1 MSNNKFRIK
10 MTVILSFCL
19 MILVTPFLQA
29 HNSAALSVSSI
40 SKTEGAVSGGDE
52 IIIKGEGFIKEQ
64 ADQIWEVIGFTGALC
79 RAGNGEDK
87 SKKSSQPIDLL
98 GDIIITKTGL
108 MLGRSYD
115 DDHNLTLINLTEE
128 YNLGV
133 VDSIHDTGYEKIIHT
148 KDNRVHSVLYSGCSV
163 DNISLYTDIFSPG
176 DNHIIGVEPYNGIYV
191 KSGND
196 YFLINYRNYSN
207 SSNPPKLDLDEPI
220 VSVENNIL
228 TMQSGKKILLYNNH
242 YNENILLDITSYIGE
257 ENVIDIRDNTLILS
271 SGKVI
276 DYATYSGSETTVNT
290 QFVDLLEGEEIEQ
303 FFGYPELGVILSKS
317 GKLFTTSGDWGYGS
331 QQTVYSLTKI
341 NTPSDVDEIIDGV
354 VYLKDG
360 SIYGEVNPWTEG
372 GVQNHSEQF
381 RQTFEEDKISGIFYS
396 YGQIIIT
403 ESDKIYIIASKYN
416 DETWESEEIIQL
428 LDYNLLPGDSL
439 KSISENGMIIT
450 TDFGRILSIHTADE
464 ESFEISDI
472 TNQTTKDFPKVPT
485 DQVMKLYFG
494 DAEATEF
501 EIIDENTIRAIV
513 PANNTGLYN
522 ISFLARDSNDIYKT
536 TLNYRYTGS
545 DEEVK
550 LPIITAPNTG
560 YQMN

>member
-64 ADQIWEVIGFTGALC
+64 ADQIWEVIGFTSAVC

-303 FFGYPELGVILSKS
+303 FFGIPGRGVILSKS
-317 GKLFTTSGDWGYGS
+317 GKLFATSGDWDS
-331 QQTVYSLTKI
+331 DSNQAVYSLAKV
-341 NTPSDVDEIIDGV
+341 NTPSYVDKIIDGV

-372 GVQNHSEQF
+372 GVQNYSEQF

>member
-40 SKTEGAVSGGDE
+40 SKTEGVVSGGDE

-64 ADQIWEVIGFTGALC
+64 ADQIWEVIGFTSAVC

-341 NTPSDVDEIIDGV
+341 NTPSDVDEIIDSV

-360 SIYGEVNPWTEG
+360 SIYGEVNP
-372 GVQNHSEQF
+372 
-381 RQTFEEDKISGIFYS
+381 
-396 YGQIIIT
+396 
-403 ESDKIYIIASKYN
+403 
-416 DETWESEEIIQL
+416 
-428 LDYNLLPGDSL
+428 LD
-439 KSISENGMIIT
+439 
-450 TDFGRILSIHTADE
+450 GRRGA
-464 ESFEISDI
+464 
-472 TNQTTKDFPKVPT
+472 
-485 DQVMKLYFG
+485 KLF
-494 DAEATEF
+494 
-501 EIIDENTIRAIV
+501 
-513 PANNTGLYN
+513 
-522 ISFLARDSNDIYKT
+522 
-536 TLNYRYTGS
+536 
-545 DEEVK
+545 
-550 LPIITAPNTG
+550 
-560 YQMN
+560 

>member
-1 MSNNKFRIK
+1 
-10 MTVILSFCL
+10 

-64 ADQIWEVIGFTGALC
+64 ADQIWEVIGFTSAVC

-163 DNISLYTDIFSPG
+163 HNISLYTDIFSPG
-176 DNHIIGVEPYNGIYV
+176 DNHIIGGEPYNGIYV

-196 YFLINYRNYSN
+196 YFLIYDRNYSN
-207 SSNPPKLDLDEPI
+207 SSNLPKLDLDEPI

-360 SIYGEVNPWTEG
+360 SIYGEVNP
-372 GVQNHSEQF
+372 
-381 RQTFEEDKISGIFYS
+381 
-396 YGQIIIT
+396 
-403 ESDKIYIIASKYN
+403 
-416 DETWESEEIIQL
+416 
-428 LDYNLLPGDSL
+428 LD
-439 KSISENGMIIT
+439 
-450 TDFGRILSIHTADE
+450 GRRGA
-464 ESFEISDI
+464 
-472 TNQTTKDFPKVPT
+472 
-485 DQVMKLYFG
+485 KLF
-494 DAEATEF
+494 
-501 EIIDENTIRAIV
+501 
-513 PANNTGLYN
+513 
-522 ISFLARDSNDIYKT
+522 
-536 TLNYRYTGS
+536 
-545 DEEVK
+545 
-550 LPIITAPNTG
+550 
-560 YQMN
+560 